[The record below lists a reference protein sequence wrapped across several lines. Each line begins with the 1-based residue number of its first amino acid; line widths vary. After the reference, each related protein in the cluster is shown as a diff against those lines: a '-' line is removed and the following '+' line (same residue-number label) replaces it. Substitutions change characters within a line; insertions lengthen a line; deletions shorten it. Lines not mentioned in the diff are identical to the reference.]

1 MSKGNSTQTS
11 NKTSHTGNKQ
21 DILRQ
26 NLNDL
31 NVISERLLNDMRVR
45 NYVLQKG
52 LNETKNN
59 TTIVTNLR
67 GGCK

>member
-1 MSKGNSTQTS
+1 MSKGNSTQAP
-11 NKTSHTGNKQ
+11 NKTSHVGNKHE
-21 DILRQ
+21 ILRQ

-31 NVISERLLNDMRVR
+31 NVISERLLGDMRVR

-52 LNETKNN
+52 LNESKNN
-59 TTIVTNLR
+59 ATIVTNLR